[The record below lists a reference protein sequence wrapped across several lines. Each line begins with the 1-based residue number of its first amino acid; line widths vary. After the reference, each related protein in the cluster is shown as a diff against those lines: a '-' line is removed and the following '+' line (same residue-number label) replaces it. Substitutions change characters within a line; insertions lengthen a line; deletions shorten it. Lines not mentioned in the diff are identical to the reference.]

1 MTAAHLSEI
10 VDKLLEGFAVF
21 HHIWQRQEGLC
32 REKLMSLN
40 MQRLQAVQKAKSQK
54 KKKKN
59 ACLTSLALLTILF
72 RSCSS
77 FSLFCW
83 LVWWMICC
91 HRK

>member
-40 MQRLQAVQKAKSQK
+40 MQRLQAVEKAKSQK
-54 KKKKN
+54 KE
-59 ACLTSLALLTILF
+59 A
-72 RSCSS
+72 
-77 FSLFCW
+77 
-83 LVWWMICC
+83 
-91 HRK
+91 